1 MLVIKIIFFWKA
13 FIPNLHQSILS
24 LFSSMKISLW
34 IIFTLL
40 SLHVFRTVKC
50 FINNIMQKKLTG
62 NHKIINVFDVCW
74 NWRQGSRVALRN
86 LISLHMDGNPI
97 TQMYLR
103 YILFVY
109 LLTSTSLYAYSTLSG
124 YREIYQI
131 RSYTAW
137 LTACFPL
144 WSSHGEIVL
153 GMIKTHMK
161 C

>member
-1 MLVIKIIFFWKA
+1 MLVIKLIFSEKLPFPICTRVSY
-13 FIPNLHQSILS
+13 FPLRR
-24 LFSSMKISLW
+24 FKISLW

-50 FINNIMQKKLTG
+50 FINNIMQKKLTD
-62 NHKIINVFDVCW
+62 NHKIINVYVVCW
-74 NWRQGSRVALRN
+74 NWRQGSGVALRN

-124 YREIYQI
+124 YREIYRI

-137 LTACFPL
+137 LTACFPV

>member
-1 MLVIKIIFFWKA
+1 MKSFYSQFAPEYIILIFLYEDLSLNHFYIIIFA
-13 FIPNLHQSILS
+13 R
-24 LFSSMKISLW
+24 FSYRKMFYKQY
-34 IIFTLL
+34 
-40 SLHVFRTVKC
+40 
-50 FINNIMQKKLTG
+50 NAKKLSG

-74 NWRQGSRVALRN
+74 NWRQGSGVALRN

-124 YREIYQI
+124 YREIYRI
-131 RSYTAW
+131 RYYTAW

-144 WSSHGEIVL
+144 WSQIVL

>member
-1 MLVIKIIFFWKA
+1 MFYKQYNA
-13 FIPNLHQSILS
+13 
-24 LFSSMKISLW
+24 
-34 IIFTLL
+34 
-40 SLHVFRTVKC
+40 
-50 FINNIMQKKLTG
+50 KKLTG
-62 NHKIINVFDVCW
+62 NHKIINLFDVCW
-74 NWRQGSRVALRN
+74 NWRQGSGVALRN

-124 YREIYQI
+124 YREIYRI

-137 LTACFPL
+137 LTACFPV

-153 GMIKTHMK
+153 GMIKRTWNARCPWRTSYSHNALRGVCGLFALWIK
-161 C
+161 VSSNCEEIANVRTENNTF